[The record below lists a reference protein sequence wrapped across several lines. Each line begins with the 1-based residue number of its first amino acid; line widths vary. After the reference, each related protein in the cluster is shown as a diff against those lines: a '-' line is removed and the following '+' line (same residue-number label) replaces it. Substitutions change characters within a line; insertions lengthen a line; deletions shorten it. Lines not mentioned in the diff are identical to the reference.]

1 MIFHIEDFKKLEAL
15 HSIVS
20 KTYHLIKT
28 QNEKGFRIACVC
40 DVSYHQAKKKE
51 CAIAAAVS
59 CDLKSGS
66 VIEKKVV
73 VSKDPLPYIP
83 GYFFIRELPP
93 IVSVIT
99 GMRRGVDI
107 IFVNGHGVLHPK
119 GSGLAVYV
127 GLFFDKPSV
136 GIAKKLFVGQ
146 IAHPDQSISPIIY
159 GNKILG
165 KMIILK
171 NSGRRY
177 YISPGYKIN
186 VEKAA
191 EIVSS
196 TLTKGIDLMYMAHAM
211 SKNALKKPPSK
222 V

>member
-1 MIFHIEDFKKLEAL
+1 MIFHGEDLEKLEAL
-15 HSIVS
+15 HSIIS
-20 KTYHLIKT
+20 KTYRLMKT
-28 QNEKGFRIACVC
+28 QNEKGFRIVCAC
-40 DVSYHQAKKKE
+40 DVSYHQARKKE
-51 CAIAAAVS
+51 YAIAAAVS
-59 CDLKSGS
+59 FDLKSGC
-66 VIEKKVV
+66 VIEKKVA

-83 GYFFIRELPP
+83 GYFFVRELPP
-93 IVSVIT
+93 IVSVMTEI
-99 GMRRGVDI
+99 RGRVDI

-146 IAHPDQSISPIIY
+146 ITHPDQSISPIVY
-159 GNKILG
+159 ENKILG
-165 KMIILK
+165 KMIVLK
-171 NSGRRY
+171 NIGRRY

-196 TLTKGIDLMYMAHAM
+196 TLTKGIDLMYMAHTM
-211 SKNALKKPPSK
+211 SKNLF
-222 V
+222 